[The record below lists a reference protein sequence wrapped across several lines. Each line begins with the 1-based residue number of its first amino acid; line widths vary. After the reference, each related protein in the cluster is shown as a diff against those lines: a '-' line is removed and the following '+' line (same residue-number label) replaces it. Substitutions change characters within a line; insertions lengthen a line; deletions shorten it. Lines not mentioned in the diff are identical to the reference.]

1 MLVTV
6 LTILVTNIFYNN
18 ISVWRQHPK
27 NVIKILILSLT
38 LKNCHQLKSHQ
49 HHCSPNNFRQ
59 CRSDH
64 SFYPEP
70 ALCTL
75 RESLEGMSFN
85 PSAAEVQLISRWS
98 NNKTQKV
105 DSDYE
110 EWKEKIRIIITS
122 FSAAAAG

>member
-1 MLVTV
+1 MKRFGHQRKPSRTS
-6 LTILVTNIFYNN
+6 VTNIDVALGFIN
-18 ISVWRQHPK
+18 I
-27 NVIKILILSLT
+27 
-38 LKNCHQLKSHQ
+38 
-49 HHCSPNNFRQ
+49 FRQ
-59 CRSDH
+59 CRNDH

-85 PSAAEVQLISRWS
+85 QSAADYQLITSWFK
-98 NNKTQKV
+98 NKTLEV

-122 FSAAAAG
+122 FSAAAAGECHNVEVL